1 MMLGGTDAGES
12 SMKCCSVICLSVCF
26 AVSLSDPGRALGI
39 EAAAKAEQII
49 ALCDQQGILARPGCL
64 SVNLSQKWR
73 YELGY
78 AGQPF
83 SAVGTLAE
91 VRRSL
96 AGNVFAFVRVD
107 EYRVGCKVLNRNAE
121 PLRSL
126 VDRRV
131 LITGVVEGYHMSF
144 DLRRY
149 HHLRLTPYCAIEA
162 VV

>member
-1 MMLGGTDAGES
+1 
-12 SMKCCSVICLSVCF
+12 MKCCSIIGLSVGF
-26 AVSLSDPGRALGI
+26 ALALSGPSRAAGL
-39 EAAAKAEQII
+39 EAAAKAEEII
-49 ALCDQQGILARPGCL
+49 AFCEQKNILARLHCL
-64 SVNLSQKWR
+64 NANLSRKWR

-96 AGNVFAFVRVD
+96 AGNVFAFVTVG
-107 EYRVGCKVLNRNAE
+107 EYRVACKVADERAE

-126 VDRRV
+126 GDRRV
-131 LITGVVEGYHMSF
+131 LITGVVEGYHVSF
-144 DLRRY
+144 DLRRF
-149 HHLRLTPYCAIEA
+149 HHLRLTPYCSIEP

>member
-1 MMLGGTDAGES
+1 
-12 SMKCCSVICLSVCF
+12 MKCCSIIGLSVCF
-26 AVSLSDPGRALGI
+26 AVSLSGPCRAAGL

-49 ALCDQQGILARPGCL
+49 AICEQKSVLARLQCL

-78 AGQPF
+78 AGQSF
-83 SAVGTLAE
+83 SAVGELTE

-96 AGNVFAFVRVD
+96 AGNVFAFVTV
-107 EYRVGCKVLNRNAE
+107 EAYRVACKVADRQAE

-126 VDRRV
+126 GGRRV
-131 LITGVVEGYHMSF
+131 LITGVVEGYHISF
-144 DLRRY
+144 DLRRF
-149 HHLRLTPYCAIEA
+149 HHLRLTPYCVIEP